1 MNRPCWPFEDENPLH
16 TILSDMGHLND
27 GTLVHKAMAHMQALC
42 VAHAQWHRVVIPSM
56 TAYTHMLTNQE
67 IVQMHTWLCQILCDF
82 WFIKPRIFG
91 YTRNWPGM
99 QILLTSHQDLAAV
112 KLVYGEFIRHVS
124 TWDSE
129 QMLDY
134 WQFIMLRNFSQ
145 NA

>member
-1 MNRPCWPFEDENPLH
+1 
-16 TILSDMGHLND
+16 
-27 GTLVHKAMAHMQALC
+27 
-42 VAHAQWHRVVIPSM
+42 
-56 TAYTHMLTNQE
+56 
-67 IVQMHTWLCQILCDF
+67 
-82 WFIKPRIFG
+82 
-91 YTRNWPGM
+91 M

-112 KLVYGEFIRHVS
+112 KLVYGEFIRYVS